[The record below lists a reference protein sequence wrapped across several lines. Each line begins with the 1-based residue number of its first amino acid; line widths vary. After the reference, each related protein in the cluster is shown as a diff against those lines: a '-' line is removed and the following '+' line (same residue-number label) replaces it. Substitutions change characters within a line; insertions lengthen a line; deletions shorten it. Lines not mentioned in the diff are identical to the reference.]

1 MWVCVFPKDIQTGKG
16 LGTKTE
22 AKLEVLP
29 NLKKIVTSAILNR
42 RRLLIKYGHKPQTRV
57 IEPYLL
63 FGSDSGASVL
73 LCYQVRGYSSKDR
86 PVPFWRP
93 FQLAKI
99 DHVVAT
105 EEIFTAKNSKDYG
118 AILSLAAGQI
128 QCSID
133 HAGGDYN
140 YFNPAIYG
148 PPPPGR
154 LSQRV

>member
-1 MWVCVFPKDIQTGKG
+1 VWVCVFLKDIQNGTQLGKN
-16 LGTKTE
+16 TE
-22 AKLEVLP
+22 AKLNVLP

-42 RRLLIKYGHKPQTRV
+42 RRLLIRYGRKPRTRV
-57 IEPYLL
+57 VEPYLL
-63 FGSDSGASVL
+63 FTSDSGASVL

-99 DHVVAT
+99 DHIVPT
-105 EEIFTAKNSKDYG
+105 EEIFTPKNSKDYG

-133 HAGGDYN
+133 HTEGDYN

-154 LSQRV
+154 L